1 MRPASPP
8 ARRAPVRAEPPGPE
22 HALSLSEKAEIAR
35 AAVHQANI
43 SQDPAQM
50 RRALLL
56 VEESALEHEL
66 VALDRQQAAAARR
79 GEARRRKPVS
89 TCDLCVC

>member
-8 ARRAPVRAEPPGPE
+8 ARRAPVRAEAPGPE
-22 HALSLSEKAEIAR
+22 HILRLSEKAEIAR
-35 AAVHQANI
+35 AAVHEANK

-66 VALDRQQAAAARR
+66 VASGPLLRGGARR
-79 GEARRRKPVS
+79 AVASR
-89 TCDLCVC
+89 